1 MLVGGLSARSVQ
13 HCLSWAEPGFEVAL
27 QSNRSYRRAGGC
39 SGSLNCRWHSEM
51 FDMKGHSTQQL
62 EHVCMIVLRH
72 SGRVRDCHP
81 CHSCLWEGSE
91 GRGCNHFY
99 YRSQVVAY
107 DCVHLLSKYPCPS
120 PTQGL
125 VAAVLEGAHHSAY
138 SLTPNLKASRGE
150 AERVALEQQ
159 GMRERTVEDL
169 VRCHLDCWRRWGY
182 WCLL

>member
-1 MLVGGLSARSVQ
+1 MLFGGLSARSVQ
-13 HCLSWAEPGFEVAL
+13 HCLSWAELGFEVAL
-27 QSNRSYRRAGGC
+27 QSSRSCRRAGGC

-51 FDMKGHSTQQL
+51 FDMNGHSTQRP
-62 EHVCMIVLRH
+62 ERVCMIVLRH
-72 SGRVRDCHP
+72 SGRLRDCHP

-91 GRGCNHFY
+91 GRGCNHLCT
-99 YRSQVVAY
+99 RSQVVAY
-107 DCVHLLSKYPCPS
+107 DYVHLLSKYPCPS
-120 PTQGL
+120 PKQGL
-125 VAAVLEGAHHSAY
+125 VTAVLEGAHHSAY